1 METQPINPEPE
12 NTNSKN
18 TNNSWEQY
26 EKDHKRGRV
35 FGGILIIIIGII
47 FLLRASGVDF
57 PRWVFSWKVL
67 LIGIGFVIGLK
78 HNFRRSG
85 WIFPV
90 IIGTVFLLI
99 DWVPELPIKH
109 YAWPILII
117 IGGIFFIFRSNNWDR
132 EKHWRRYN
140 KRYRYQ
146 SGGMNFNPPE
156 FGTETKN
163 SNIFDDTTSNQ
174 DSIHSSAFMAGIK
187 KNIISKDFKGGKI
200 SNILGGTEINLSQA
214 DIQDRAI
221 LTINQ
226 ALGGTT
232 LIIPVNWEVQT
243 DVDSIMGSIED
254 TRPVFKQNAG
264 DTKKVLIIR
273 GTTFMGGI
281 EIKGY

>member
-1 METQPINPEPE
+1 METQPINPEQ
-12 NTNSKN
+12 NKTND
-18 TNNSWEQY
+18 NNNNGWEQY
-26 EKDHKRGRV
+26 EKDQKRGRV
-35 FGGILIIIIGII
+35 FGGLLIIIIGILA
-47 FLLRASGVDF
+47 LLRAIGVEF
-57 PRWVFSWKVL
+57 PHWLFSWKTL
-67 LIGIGFVIGLK
+67 LIGIGLVTGLK

-117 IGGIFFIFRSNNWDR
+117 IGGIFFIFRSNTWDR

-146 SGGMNFNPPE
+146 SGGMNFNQSQY
-156 FGTETKN
+156 GTETKN
-163 SNIFDDTTSNQ
+163 SNIFDETTSNQ
-174 DSIHSSAFMAGIK
+174 DSIYSSAFMAGIK

-232 LIIPVNWEVQT
+232 LIIPVNWDVQT

-254 TRPVFKQNAG
+254 TRPVYNQNIA
-264 DTKKVLIIR
+264 DVKKVLIIR